1 MSNIPQVTRLI
12 QLIEE
17 NCVKKG
23 YSEKKTKKIVSL
35 AKNTLKIGVPK
46 IEDLED
52 LLSDIGGLE

>member
-1 MSNIPQVTRLI
+1 MPQVTRLI

-23 YSEKKTKKIVSL
+23 YSEKKTRKVVAL
-35 AKNTLKIGVPK
+35 VKNTLKTGVPK

-52 LLSDIGGLE
+52 LLADIGGLE